1 MKILVIQMKFIGD
14 VLATSIICNNLKKI
28 YPNSQIDFLVYPFTK
43 PVIENNPNI
52 DTIVFFEEKNRKS
65 KIELIKFL
73 LKIRKEN
80 YDIIIDPTE
89 LLRNRDLFFIKNIA
103 AKINFGYNKSN
114 IPLFNKN
121 IDKNSKTMLEVYKEI
136 LENLGFS
143 DLNLDYEVPINDAS
157 EIRVEEYL
165 KANKISKFVAINFFG
180 ASKRRKFKVSKA
192 IDLLGKIQKKYPEYK
207 IIILN
212 SPKDKKTILSI
223 MKIMKENNIYY
234 NEDFKTINDA
244 ISLIR
249 KSEIVVSPD
258 TAIVHIAEGLKKDII
273 AFYSED
279 KKNYE
284 KWKLSN
290 NEEKNKIHFYDENIN
305 NLDIKFIFKE
315 E

>member
-1 MKILVIQMKFIGD
+1 MYF
-14 VLATSIICNNLKKI
+14 LAKK
-28 YPNSQIDFLVYPFTK
+28 L
-43 PVIENNPNI
+43 
-52 DTIVFFEEKNRKS
+52 
-65 KIELIKFL
+65 
-73 LKIRKEN
+73 RKEN

-315 E
+315 EQNCEKTILVKEKIFDVQI

>member
-1 MKILVIQMKFIGD
+1 MYF
-14 VLATSIICNNLKKI
+14 LAKK
-28 YPNSQIDFLVYPFTK
+28 L
-43 PVIENNPNI
+43 
-52 DTIVFFEEKNRKS
+52 
-65 KIELIKFL
+65 
-73 LKIRKEN
+73 RKEN

-89 LLRNRDLFFIKNIA
+89 LLRNRDLFFIKNIG

-114 IPLFNKN
+114 VPLFNKN
-121 IDKNSKTMLEVYKEI
+121 IDRNSKTMLEVYKEI

-143 DLNLDYEVPINDAS
+143 DLNLDYEVPINMTS
-157 EIRVEEYL
+157 EKNVEEYL
-165 KANKISKFVAINFFG
+165 KNNGINKFIAINFFG

-192 IDLLGKIQKKYPEYK
+192 INLLEKIQKKYPEYK

-223 MKIMKENNIYY
+223 MKIMKGNNIYY
-234 NEDFKTINDA
+234 NEDFKTIHDA

-290 NEEKNKIHFYDENIN
+290 NEEKNKIYFYNENIN

-315 E
+315 GQNREKTVLDKEKIFDVQI